1 MKYVRQ
7 GKTNPVWFHLYV
19 ESKKQMNKDSK
30 TETDIED
37 KKVVARAEETPVEER
52 EVREIRRYRF
62 AVAKQLSQAW
72 NVQRGENSQ

>member
-1 MKYVRQ
+1 
-7 GKTNPVWFHLYV
+7 
-19 ESKKQMNKDSK
+19 MNKDSK

-62 AVAKQLSQAW
+62 AVAKQLSQA
-72 NVQRGENSQ
+72 